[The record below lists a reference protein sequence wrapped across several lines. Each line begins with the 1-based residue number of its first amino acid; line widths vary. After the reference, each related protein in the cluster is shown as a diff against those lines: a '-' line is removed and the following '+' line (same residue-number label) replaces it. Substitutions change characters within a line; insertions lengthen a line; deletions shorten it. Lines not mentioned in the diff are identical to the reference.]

1 MGGRVRLNVILCN
14 FFTFKTNTF
23 SIIENKHSFFSILFF
38 LLPVFILLFWYS
50 YNSFRLHQFQTFQN
64 TNETYKYKYNPSKQ
78 ILFLFQFSSFINFH
92 HNHIYSSTH
101 NVPTK
106 THSHRQKHT
115 KTAST
120 A

>member
-1 MGGRVRLNVILCN
+1 MGACPSECDIMQ
-14 FFTFKTNTF
+14 FFHIQNEHIFDNK
-23 SIIENKHSFFSILFF
+23 NKHSFFSILFF